1 MKLSFN
7 LYSSLQSNWYN
18 HLKFMKKNILTV
30 LLILCSGFLMAQSGG
45 SLKGKIVDSV
55 GKQSLKDA
63 SIEILKS
70 ADSSKLLLGLAT
82 QDGSFGIRN
91 IPIGNYIA
99 RISFS
104 SYATQYKKIKIVK
117 AGQEINI
124 GTIYLASI
132 SDRLPDVVVTQSSV
146 QVKKDTVEFTAS
158 QFKTKPNAV
167 AEDLLK
173 KIPGMDVDKNG
184 AIKSQGETVQRVL
197 VNGKRFFG
205 DDPKMATKNLPP
217 DVIDK
222 IQVFDDLSD
231 QSKFTGFDD
240 GNRVKT
246 INITTKKNT
255 AKGYFGKVVG
265 GAGTDGNYDASVN
278 MHRFDGNSQ
287 LSILGQAND
296 INKQN
301 FTQQDILG
309 SGGGRGGGGFGG
321 GGGTGSGITTTMAG
335 GLNFKDSWG
344 KLNSN
349 AYGSY
354 FYNDLKVDVDQQS
367 QTQTILSADSSNF
380 KNSVSTSQS
389 KTPNHRINLNLEE
402 NFDTANSLVARPNI
416 TFQTSTPSSSSSSV
430 TTGTT
435 GSLINS
441 SVTRGSSTNTG
452 YSISGSNVQ
461 LRHKFPKKFRT
472 ISLDLGFSSNSNNGD
487 GVSYAVNSFYKPSLR
502 VDTLNQYYID
512 SAHSFTFSPSLSY
525 TEPLSKSSILEFRYN
540 YSYTNSYSANNT
552 YEFNNA
558 SKLYDKFD
566 SLYSN
571 TYKYNSNSSTA
582 TVSYRLQKTKYNFNI
597 GTGVQFTD
605 YTSNNTVKNIIVA
618 HNYVNFIPTANF
630 AYNFKRT
637 ESLRIFYSGRTGQ
650 PSVSNLQ
657 PLKTI
662 SGLDTM
668 MGNPNLNPQFT
679 HSIRFLYTSFDP
691 VTQHIMFATINASMI
706 SNDIQNYIIQHKN
719 GTKTTTYT
727 NLSGTYNV
735 NGYFNYGFALKKP
748 KSNLNLTTNVG
759 YSQSQTLQATDT
771 SAALSNYTRNTT
783 LGETIKWTTNLKDN
797 FDMNLSAGTS
807 YVIANNTLNP
817 NLNSNYFV
825 HTVTADF
832 TIYTKTGW
840 ILASD
845 FTYTYSGNRPP
856 GYNASVPLMSPSIAK
871 QFLKNKAGE
880 LRFSVFDLLNQNQ
893 AVSRTVSST
902 TIVDSKTNVLKQYF
916 MLTFTYNLRNFA
928 GQQQKMP
935 GMFRGMRPP
944 GGFGDGGF
952 GGGGGFG
959 GERRRN

>member
-1 MKLSFN
+1 
-7 LYSSLQSNWYN
+7 
-18 HLKFMKKNILTV
+18 MKKNILTV
-30 LLILCSGFLMAQSGG
+30 FLVLFSGLLLAQSGG
-45 SLKGKIVDSV
+45 TLKGKIVDSV

-63 SIEILKS
+63 SVEILK
-70 ADSSKLLLGLAT
+70 ATDSSKILLGLAA

-91 IPIGNYIA
+91 IPFGNYIV

-104 SYATQYKKIKIVK
+104 SYATQYKKIKISK
-117 AGQEINI
+117 ANQELNI
-124 GTIYLASI
+124 GTVYLAAI
-132 SDRLPDVVVTQSSV
+132 ADRLPDVVVTQSSV
-146 QVKKDTVEFTAS
+146 QIKKDTVEFVAS
-158 QFKTKPNAV
+158 QFKTKPNAL

-173 KIPGMDVDKNG
+173 KIPGIDVDKNG
-184 AIKSQGETVQRVL
+184 GIKSQGETVQRVL

-265 GAGTDGNYDASVN
+265 GIGTDADNTSKYDASLN
-278 MHRFDGNSQ
+278 IHRFDGNSQ
-287 LSILGQAND
+287 LSVLGQAND

-309 SGGGRGGGGFGG
+309 SGGGRGGGGFTASSSGS
-321 GGGTGSGITTTMAG
+321 GSGITTTLAG

-344 KLNSN
+344 KMNSN
-349 AYGSY
+349 FYGSY
-354 FYNDLKVDVDQQS
+354 FYNNLKVDINQQS
-367 QTQTILSADSSNF
+367 QTQTIISADSSTF
-380 KNSVSTSQS
+380 KNSVSTAES

-402 NFDTANSLVARPNI
+402 NFDSSNSLVARPNI
-416 TFQTSTPSSSSSSV
+416 TFQTSTPNSSSATT

-441 SVTRGSSTNTG
+441 SVTKANSYN
-452 YSISGSNVQ
+452 SGFNINGANVQ
-461 LRHKFPKKFRT
+461 LRHKFAKKFRT
-472 ISLDLGFSSNSNNGD
+472 ISLDLGFSGSANNGY
-487 GVSYAVNSFYKPSLR
+487 GTNYAVNSFYKPFVSL
-502 VDTLNQYYID
+502 DTLNQYYID
-512 SAHSFTFSPSLSY
+512 SAHSFTFSPTLSY
-525 TEPLSKSSILEFRYN
+525 TEPLAKNQILEFRYSYN
-540 YSYTNSYSANNT
+540 YNKSYSANNT
-552 YEFNNA
+552 YEYNNT

-571 TYKYNSNSSTA
+571 TYKYNSTSNTL
-582 TVSYRLQKTKYNFNI
+582 TVSYRLQQTKYNFNI
-597 GTGVQFTD
+597 GTGIQYTD

-630 AYNFKRT
+630 SYNFKKT

-662 SGLDTM
+662 SGLDTSI
-668 MGNPNLNPQFT
+668 GNPNLKPQFT
-679 HSIRFLYTSFDP
+679 NSIRFLYTSFDP
-691 VTQHIMFATINASMI
+691 VTQHIMFATINASAI
-706 SNDIQNYIIQHKN
+706 TNDIQNYVIQHSN

-748 KSNLNLTTNVG
+748 KSNLNLTTNLG
-759 YSQSQTLQATDT
+759 YTQSQTLVSTDST
-771 SAALSNYTRNTT
+771 LKTPQSNFTRNTT
-783 LGETIKWTTNLKDN
+783 IGETVKWTTNLKDN
-797 FDMNLSAGTS
+797 FDMNLAAGTS
-807 YVIANNTLNP
+807 YVIANNSLNP
-817 NLNSNYFV
+817 TLNSNYFV
-825 HTVTADF
+825 HTITADF

-845 FTYTYSGNRPP
+845 FTYTYSGNRPA

-880 LRFSVFDLLNQNQ
+880 LRFSVFDLLNQNV
-893 AVSRTVSST
+893 AVSRSVSGN

-928 GQQQKMP
+928 GQQQRMP
-935 GMFRGMRPP
+935 GMFGGMRPP

-952 GGGGGFG
+952 GGGFG

>member
-1 MKLSFN
+1 M
-7 LYSSLQSNWYN
+7 
-18 HLKFMKKNILTV
+18 
-30 LLILCSGFLMAQSGG
+30 
-45 SLKGKIVDSV
+45 
-55 GKQSLKDA
+55 
-63 SIEILKS
+63 
-70 ADSSKLLLGLAT
+70 
-82 QDGSFGIRN
+82 
-91 IPIGNYIA
+91 
-99 RISFS
+99 
-104 SYATQYKKIKIVK
+104 
-117 AGQEINI
+117 
-124 GTIYLASI
+124 
-132 SDRLPDVVVTQSSV
+132 
-146 QVKKDTVEFTAS
+146 
-158 QFKTKPNAV
+158 
-167 AEDLLK
+167 
-173 KIPGMDVDKNG
+173 DKNG